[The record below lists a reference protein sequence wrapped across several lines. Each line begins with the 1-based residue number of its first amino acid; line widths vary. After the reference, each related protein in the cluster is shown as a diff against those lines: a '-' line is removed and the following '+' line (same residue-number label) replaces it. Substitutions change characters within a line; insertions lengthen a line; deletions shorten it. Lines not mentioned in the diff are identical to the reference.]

1 MNGDDYASKRGGSG
15 DTQRTRLE
23 VQPWFKILTHPRQ
36 TMRWILSDGSSGDV
50 FLLCYLEGLA
60 FYLMNASSN
69 GMGDD
74 TSAMGIFFLG
84 MLTAL
89 GYMGLKVYLAG
100 GLLYWTG
107 RWLKGAEEVDGIRA
121 ALAWSAMPNIW
132 GLLLWVPAFSFLQE
146 ELFTTETPRI
156 AESFP
161 LAVLDFVFRL
171 ALILLNVY
179 SAVLLVPTLAEAQ
192 EFSLMRSVANILL
205 TLLVV
210 LIPGALFIG
219 YVVLKASLAL

>member
-1 MNGDDYASKRGGSG
+1 MNGDDYASEKGGRG
-15 DTQRTRLE
+15 DTQMTRLE
-23 VQPWFKILTHPRQ
+23 VQPWFKILIHPRQ

-60 FYLMNASSN
+60 FYLVNASST
-69 GMGDD
+69 GVGDD
-74 TSAMGIFFLG
+74 TSAMGILFWG
-84 MLTAL
+84 MLSAL
-89 GYMGLKVYLAG
+89 GYMGLKIYLGG

-146 ELFTTETPRI
+146 ELFTSETPRI
-156 AESFP
+156 AESLP
-161 LAVLDFVFRL
+161 LAVFEFAFRL
-171 ALILLNVY
+171 VLILLNVY

-192 EFSLMRSVANILL
+192 EFSTLRAVANILL
-205 TLLVV
+205 TLVVV
-210 LIPGALFIG
+210 LIPVALFIG